1 MTTWYMRGGSV
12 FAVCRSTTTAPCPSS
27 GVGAAG
33 GGVGVEGGSTGMDSF
48 YRVDAMQSLS
58 WHIEL
63 MVPTAR
69 PEMRHAPAAI
79 PRRRHPRCQC
89 LDSAPP
95 PHQNARAIKNGGEA
109 WPSELSNGSTTPR
122 DLDSSRRRV
131 EVK

>member
-48 YRVDAMQSLS
+48 YRVGAAQSLS

-69 PEMRHAPAAI
+69 AEMRHGAGAVPRCRPAS
-79 PRRRHPRCQC
+79 CQC
-89 LDSAPP
+89 LDSAGP
-95 PHQNARAIKNGGEA
+95 PHQNARAIKNG
-109 WPSELSNGSTTPR
+109 
-122 DLDSSRRRV
+122 
-131 EVK
+131 